1 MSSLAQLK
9 KGQKAIIRS
18 ITDSKLGSRLMDM
31 GCLPGEIITISKTAP
46 LGCPVAVRVAG
57 SELSL
62 RIDEAESVL
71 VELVA

>member
-9 KGQKAIIRS
+9 KGQKAVIRS
-18 ITDSKLGSRLMDM
+18 VTNPRLGTRLMDM
-31 GCLPGEIITISKTAP
+31 GCMPGEVIMLSNTAP

-57 SELSL
+57 CEFSL
-62 RIDEAESVL
+62 RVDEAESVL

>member
-9 KGQKAIIRS
+9 KGQKAVIRS
-18 ITDSKLGSRLMDM
+18 ISNSALGSRLMDM
-31 GCLPGEIITISKTAP
+31 GCLPGEMIVLSNTAP

-62 RIDEAESVL
+62 RREEAASVI